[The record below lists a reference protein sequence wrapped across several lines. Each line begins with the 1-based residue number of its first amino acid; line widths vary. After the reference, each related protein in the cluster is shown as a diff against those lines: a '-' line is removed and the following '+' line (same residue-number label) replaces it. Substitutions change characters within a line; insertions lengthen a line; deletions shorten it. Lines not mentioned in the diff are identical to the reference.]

1 MECEID
7 DLALAHGLVQAVRGA
22 WSQREG
28 ARRRSVGRGRGE
40 VDLGLHVE
48 AVVFLKVKSV
58 SRLVLVVPSRWCAK
72 EREGCRDANV
82 KKKTAA
88 LHACMPPL
96 ITASLITCLFFFFF
110 LVAIVGHCLWGR
122 FCPVKA
128 AARSTSLASRRESRY
143 LFKHVL
149 SPSFLSLPSLPSLE
163 TRRSSD

>member
-110 LVAIVGHCLWGR
+110 GGNRRPLLVGTILSRQGSGAIHFSSEPQGI
-122 FCPVKA
+122 
-128 AARSTSLASRRESRY
+128 EI
-143 LFKHVL
+143 
-149 SPSFLSLPSLPSLE
+149 SF
-163 TRRSSD
+163 